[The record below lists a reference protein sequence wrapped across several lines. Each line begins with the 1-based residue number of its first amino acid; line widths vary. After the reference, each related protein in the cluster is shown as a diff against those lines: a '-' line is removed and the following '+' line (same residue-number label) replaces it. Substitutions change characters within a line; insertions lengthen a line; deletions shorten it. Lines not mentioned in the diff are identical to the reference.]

1 VSKRSGIKPNERRQE
16 GGGGMNLRQNNEIAD
31 SVRKSLERY
40 FKDLD
45 GTKPRSIYDMV
56 LKNVERPLLETVLE
70 RAEGNQTVAAEMLGI
85 NRNTLRKKIQALKI
99 KS

>member
-1 VSKRSGIKPNERRQE
+1 MS
-16 GGGGMNLRQNNEIAD
+16 LRQNNEIAD

-45 GTKPRSIYDMV
+45 GTRPRSIYDMV